1 MQRQLADNLLLRT
14 VQSDNDIERLAPFHS
29 AIHSDTPD
37 PDPRIGAWAAQ
48 ALTPGRHP
56 TITWDDFLI
65 VEDTSTG
72 EIASSLG
79 VIPQTWAYA
88 GIPFGVGQV
97 ELVGTHPDYR
107 GRGLIRAQFEAIHA
121 RCDELGL
128 PVQAIT
134 GIPYFYRQ
142 FGYEFALALAGGCQ
156 IPLNAIPETPTDSPF
171 SMRVW
176 AEEDF
181 LGDLPRLQAL
191 HERFARGKLVTCP
204 RPNDHWH
211 HRYLAQDPRSV
222 AHRWLCVITH
232 AEAIVG
238 YVVIL
243 AETWGTRAIISELVL
258 DAPYPEMA
266 PWLLP
271 RLRDEIGLRL
281 ADASPPITTMAL
293 SLGSRHPIYAYLA
306 RYYPTRHKP
315 YAWYLRVADLAAF
328 IWHIRDALARR
339 IARGPLA
346 GLTRTLELNFYR
358 GGLRLTLESGQLV
371 AAENLPR
378 SVTVIEDAADADFPP
393 LVFLQ
398 LLFGYRSYKAL
409 SYAFPDVYCKR
420 EIRPTLGGLFP
431 KQPSWV
437 VGLY

>member
-1 MQRQLADNLLLRT
+1 MQRQLTDNLLLRP
-14 VQSDNDIERLAPFHS
+14 VQSDDDVERLAAFYS

-37 PDPRIGAWAAQ
+37 PDQRIGAWAAQ
-48 ALTPGRHP
+48 ALTPGGHP
-56 TITWDDFLI
+56 TVTWEDFLL
-65 VEDTSTG
+65 VEDVSTG
-72 EIASSLG
+72 EVVSSLG

-88 GIPFGVGQV
+88 GIPFGVGRV

-142 FGYEFALALAGGCQ
+142 FGYEFALDLEGGWH
-156 IPLNAIPETPTDSPF
+156 IPLSAIPETPADSPF

-176 AEEDF
+176 SEEGF

-191 HERFARGKLVTCP
+191 YERAARGKLVTCL
-204 RPNDHWH
+204 RPDDHWH
-211 HRYLAQDPRSV
+211 HRYLAQDPRSIS
-222 AHRWLCVITH
+222 HRWLYVIAR
-232 AEAIVG
+232 AEAVVG
-238 YVVIL
+238 YAVIL
-243 AETWGTRAIISELVL
+243 AETWGTRALVSELVL
-258 DAPYPEMA
+258 DAPYPEIV

-281 ADASPPITTMAL
+281 GDASPPVTTMFL
-293 SLGSRHPIYAYLA
+293 SLTARHPIVPYLA
-306 RYYPTRHKP
+306 RYYPTRRKP

-328 IWHIRDALARR
+328 VWHIRDALARR

-358 GGLRLTLESGQLV
+358 GGLRLTVESGQLV

-378 SVTVIEDAADADFPP
+378 SVTIVEDAADADFPP

-398 LLFGYRSYKAL
+398 LLFGYRSFKAL
-409 SYAFPDVYCKR
+409 TYAFPDVYCKP
-420 EIRPTLGGLFP
+420 EIHPILAELFP